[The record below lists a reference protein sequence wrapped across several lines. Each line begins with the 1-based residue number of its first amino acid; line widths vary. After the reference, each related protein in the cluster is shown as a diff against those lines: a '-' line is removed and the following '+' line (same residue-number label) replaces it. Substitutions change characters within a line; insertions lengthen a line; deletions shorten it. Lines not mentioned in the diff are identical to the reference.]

1 MREFLFR
8 GQTRR
13 YGEILANVSG
23 DKLPGKWVYGG
34 LFWGTG
40 DFSVIYGGADEENL
54 KKHLVYSDTVGQY
67 TGLQDRTKWDELYL
81 EEQNRWLEHHSAEE
95 WNGRSIYEG
104 DIVEGVAYSST
115 WRGVIVWIE
124 KIAGF
129 GVRYQKRTEPT
140 AWENASILKCLH
152 IRKDQF
158 AAKVIGNI
166 HDTPELMNEYG
177 STGNSHLLS

>member
-23 DKLPGKWVYGG
+23 DKLPSKWVYGG

-40 DFSVIYGGADEENL
+40 DFSVIYGGTDEGSL

-67 TGLQDRTKWDELYL
+67 TGLRDRAKWDELSK
-81 EEQNRWLEHHSAEE
+81 EEQDCWLERHTAEE
-95 WNGRSIYEG
+95 WNGRPIYEG

-115 WRGVIVWIE
+115 WRGVIVWIDE
-124 KIAGF
+124 IAGF

-140 AWENASILKCLH
+140 AWENASILKCLR

-158 AAKVIGNI
+158 TAKVIGNI
-166 HDTPELMNEYG
+166 HDTPELMDGYS
-177 STGNSHLLS
+177 STGNSRRLS